1 MRKDIEN
8 QYYFW
13 PFLLTFL
20 AIVLATWVRRRNKRS
35 PPGPWKLPIIGN
47 LHQLA
52 GTNTHLPLH
61 QRLWEMSKK
70 YGAVMELQ
78 LGEIRNVFISSAE
91 AAEQVMKKHEVVFSS
106 RSATLS
112 TDILFYGGQDMFFSP
127 YGDYWRQLRKLCTME
142 LLTIKRVVSF
152 RSIRAEE
159 VSNVVAT
166 ISRSVASGEAV
177 DLKQLLLVLTNT
189 MTSRAA
195 LGKAPKVMT
204 ERFMEVAEEM
214 VGSLGGF
221 RLSDLFPSWKFLAV
235 VSGFRSKLMADLVL
249 DEIINQHITN
259 TFSEDETKDL
269 VDVLLKLKKS
279 NDLGVSLTMEAL
291 KGVLLNMFLGGTD
304 TTAIA
309 IEWTMSE
316 IMKNPGVMQRVQ
328 KEARGV
334 FQENVNEEKLHELE
348 YLKAVIK
355 ETFRL
360 HPPAPILIPK
370 ETPEKVEING
380 FKIPIKSRVMVN
392 VWVIGR
398 DPTYWVEP
406 EKFDPERFLN
416 STIDYKGAN
425 FEYIPFGAGRRM
437 CPGMNFGMVVVQF
450 VLANMLFHFDWK
462 LTDGMKLKDFDM
474 TEVYDTTLRKKEKLF
489 LVPMAPRRP

>member
-1 MRKDIEN
+1 
-8 QYYFW
+8 
-13 PFLLTFL
+13 
-20 AIVLATWVRRRNKRS
+20 
-35 PPGPWKLPIIGN
+35 
-47 LHQLA
+47 
-52 GTNTHLPLH
+52 
-61 QRLWEMSKK
+61 
-70 YGAVMELQ
+70 
-78 LGEIRNVFISSAE
+78 
-91 AAEQVMKKHEVVFSS
+91 MKKHDVIFSS
-106 RSATLS
+106 RSTTLG

-142 LLTIKRVVSF
+142 LLTFKRVLSF
-152 RSIRAEE
+152 CSIRAEE

-204 ERFMEVAEEM
+204 ERFVEVAEEM

-221 RLSDLFPSWKFLAV
+221 RISDLFPSWKFLAV
-235 VSGFRSKLMADLVL
+235 VSGFRSKLIKLRGEADLVL

-259 TFSEDETKDL
+259 TFSEDETEDL

-291 KGVLLNMFLGGTD
+291 KGVLLVRTYIHTYIHTTRGSNIVQNMFLGGTD
-304 TTAIA
+304 TTTTE

-348 YLKAVIK
+348 YLNAVIK

-370 ETPEKVEING
+370 
-380 FKIPIKSRVMVN
+380 
-392 VWVIGR
+392 
-398 DPTYWVEP
+398 VEP

-450 VLANMLFHFDWK
+450 VLASMLFHFDWK

-474 TEVYDTTLRKKEKLF
+474 TEVYDTTLRKKEKLR

>member
-1 MRKDIEN
+1 SYSN
-8 QYYFW
+8 
-13 PFLLTFL
+13 
-20 AIVLATWVRRRNKRS
+20 
-35 PPGPWKLPIIGN
+35 
-47 LHQLA
+47 
-52 GTNTHLPLH
+52 
-61 QRLWEMSKK
+61 
-70 YGAVMELQ
+70 
-78 LGEIRNVFISSAE
+78 
-91 AAEQVMKKHEVVFSS
+91 
-106 RSATLS
+106 
-112 TDILFYGGQDMFFSP
+112 
-127 YGDYWRQLRKLCTME
+127 
-142 LLTIKRVVSF
+142 
-152 RSIRAEE
+152 IRAEE

-195 LGKAPKVMT
+195 LGK
-204 ERFMEVAEEM
+204 
-214 VGSLGGF
+214 
-221 RLSDLFPSWKFLAV
+221 
-235 VSGFRSKLMADLVL
+235 
-249 DEIINQHITN
+249 
-259 TFSEDETKDL
+259 DETEDL

-304 TTAIA
+304 TTTTE

-348 YLKAVIK
+348 YLNAVIK
-355 ETFRL
+355 ET
-360 HPPAPILIPK
+360 LIPK

-380 FKIPIKSRVMVN
+380 FEIPIKSRVMVN
-392 VWVIGR
+392 VWAIGR

-450 VLANMLFHFDWK
+450 VLASMLFHFDWK

-474 TEVYDTTLRKKEKLF
+474 TEVYDTTLRKKEKLR